1 MTEQTLMTDL
11 SQWLNIEFV
20 WWWALLLPLPLL
32 IYKLLPEETRQA
44 EIKLAYLPE
53 SKTAINLNNGYKNR

>member
-20 WWWALLLPLPLL
+20 WWWALFLLPLPLL

-44 EIKLAYLPE
+44 EIKLAYLP
-53 SKTAINLNNGYKNR
+53 

>member
-20 WWWALLLPLPLL
+20 WWWALFLLPLPLL

-53 SKTAINLNNGYKNR
+53 SKNS